1 MLQQLTQTSS
11 QARWAFRQGM
21 WSLGVGT
28 PRAFLAASLAYNLR
42 DGIAE
47 KITCPVFVGRAES
60 DEFFRG
66 QPEELMEHL
75 TAPATL
81 ASFTD
86 AEGAGAHRRR
96 PAAAG
101 PRPRGR
107 HPSAPAAS
115 PLLVRTHHRAC
126 IASGPGPGV
135 HNIARQ
141 RRQGPR
147 TDLHAGQG
155 VLPGRPG
162 RAALP
167 RLPATSP
174 SPRRSTSSK
183 TTPARCGAAPRKASW
198 EPTNGGSRRALPAST

>member
-1 MLQQLTQTSS
+1 MALAGYSMGGGLAPRAAAFEPRIRALICIDGIYDIGQAYTGHLGLGADTERRLTADTDPELDAMAQQLTQTNS

-21 WSLGVGT
+21 WSYGVGT

-86 AEGAGAHRRR
+86 AEGAGAHCQ
-96 PAAAG
+96 AG
-101 PRPRGR
+101 AQR
-107 HPSAPAAS
+107 
-115 PLLVRTHHRAC
+115 LL
-126 IASGPGPGV
+126 G
-135 HNIARQ
+135 ARMLDWLDE
-141 RRQGPR
+141 
-147 TDLHAGQG
+147 T
-155 VLPGRPG
+155 LPESQ
-162 RAALP
+162 A
-167 RLPATSP
+167 
-174 SPRRSTSSK
+174 RSS
-183 TTPARCGAAPRKASW
+183 
-198 EPTNGGSRRALPAST
+198 SRR